1 MFLVDLMV
9 RFSSNSDLFDK
20 VLGPYFNDLS
30 VGLKCWCT
38 QSVSESTFASLKAGK
53 RLAFSTNSQ
62 NSSK

>member
-1 MFLVDLMV
+1 ML
-9 RFSSNSDLFDK
+9 RFSSNSDLFDEK